1 MQGLELY
8 MNEYVW
14 KLYLESGG
22 CKVVDFFKENI
33 GNKISMEYVKGIKK
47 LQEVYCVSN
56 TLKEDTVKTLDAFI
70 KNSNSSDEI
79 EYEEYDDQDYHQVI
93 DDIMSELWDLLV
105 EESATDKEAFSEFI
119 SEYDGMRGIVSLT
132 TSLAIECPEYFI
144 PYYFQCN
151 YNVLE
156 LIASQFDIKL
166 PDLPSKK
173 DYKGRFFHYGELCK
187 VFSQYRMDNGW
198 GPYELFAFLYD
209 FAPKYIGGIDSYII
223 GDLPEPKSAF
233 FIGGGGDNADAVAED
248 NPEEICCWQCNP
260 DTRAGDMIV
269 MYLRTP
275 ISAISSIWRS
285 CSLGFNDPFFFYYRC
300 TYVGHPVKVK
310 RFGIN
315 DIKKNRILSKMPIV
329 HKNMQ
334 GLNGVELKP
343 SEYNYI
349 VDKTKAKVTK
359 LDHEEVSAYNKYE
372 NEKEV
377 ENRLIKPFLRS
388 IGYEEGDYKQQ
399 IRVHIGNH
407 NNTLIPDFVL
417 LPETYGG
424 KHIAFTVV
432 EAKKSI
438 KNDKELTAA
447 LLQVGSYASLLN
459 TKYAV
464 IVSQEGIWITSNKSH
479 YMDFI
484 LNYSWLDLE
493 DDDKMYEV
501 RKMIGKN

>member
-1 MQGLELY
+1 
-8 MNEYVW
+8 MNGYVW

-22 CKVVDFFKENI
+22 HKVVDFFKKNI
-33 GNKISMEYVKGIKK
+33 GNKISMEYVNGIKIF
-47 LQEVYCVSN
+47 QEVYCVSN
-56 TLKEDTVKTLDAFI
+56 TLKEDTEKTLDAFI
-70 KNSNSSDEI
+70 KNSNSYDDI
-79 EYEEYDDQDYHQVI
+79 EYEEHDNQDYHQVI
-93 DDIMSELWDLLV
+93 DDIMNELWDLLV
-105 EESATDKEAFSEFI
+105 EESTTDKEAFSEFI

-132 TSLAIECPEYFI
+132 TSLAIEYPEYFI

-166 PDLPSKK
+166 PDLPCKK

-198 GPYELFAFLYD
+198 SPYELFAFLYD

-223 GDLPEPKSAF
+223 SDLPEPKSAF

-285 CSLGFNDPFFFYYRC
+285 CSIGFNDPFFYYYRC

-343 SEYNYI
+343 SEYNHI

-359 LDHEEVSAYNKYE
+359 LKYEEISIDNQYE
-372 NEKEV
+372 NERAV
-377 ENRLIKPFLRS
+377 EDKLIKPFLRN
-388 IGYEEGDYKQQ
+388 IGYEETDYKQG
-399 IRVHIGNH
+399 IHVPIGNH
-407 NNTLIPDFVL
+407 NNTLIPDFVIAHK
-417 LPETYGG
+417 TYGG
-424 KHIAFTVV
+424 KHFAFAVV

-438 KNDKELTAA
+438 RNEKELSDALEQVRSYA
-447 LLQVGSYASLLN
+447 LLLSA
-459 TKYAV
+459 KYAV
-464 IVSQEGIWITSNKSH
+464 IASQEGIWITDSKVGYMSFINEYTWNELSDNDNMYKVKS
-479 YMDFI
+479 I
-484 LNYSWLDLE
+484 
-493 DDDKMYEV
+493 
-501 RKMIGKN
+501 IGKNK

>member
-1 MQGLELY
+1 MQ
-8 MNEYVW
+8 
-14 KLYLESGG
+14 
-22 CKVVDFFKENI
+22 
-33 GNKISMEYVKGIKK
+33 
-47 LQEVYCVSN
+47 
-56 TLKEDTVKTLDAFI
+56 
-70 KNSNSSDEI
+70 
-79 EYEEYDDQDYHQVI
+79 YEEYDNQDYHQVI
-93 DDIMSELWDLLV
+93 DDIMNELWDLLV
-105 EESATDKEAFSEFI
+105 EESTTDKEAFSEFI

-198 GPYELFAFLYD
+198 SPYELFAFLYD

-223 GDLPEPKSAF
+223 SDLPEPKSAF

-315 DIKKNRILSKMPIV
+315 DIKRNRILSKMPIV

-334 GLNGVELKP
+334 GVNGVELKP
-343 SEYNYI
+343 SEYNHI

-359 LDHEEVSAYNKYE
+359 LEYEEISADNKYV
-372 NEKEV
+372 NERDV
-377 ENRLIKPFLRS
+377 EDRLIKPFLRN
-388 IGYEEGDYKQQ
+388 IGYDETDYEQQ
-399 IRVHIGNH
+399 IRVPIGNH
-407 NNTLIPDFVL
+407 NNTLIPDFVIAH
-417 LPETYGG
+417 ETYGG
-424 KHIAFTVV
+424 KHTAYVVV

-438 KNDKELTAA
+438 RNEKELSAA
-447 LLQVGSYASLLN
+447 LEQVRSYALLLSA
-459 TKYAV
+459 KYAV
-464 IVSQEGIWITSNKSH
+464 IASQEGIWITTSKVG
-479 YMDFI
+479 YMSFI
-484 LNYSWLDLE
+484 NEFTWDELS
-493 DDDKMYEV
+493 DDDNMYQV
-501 RKMIGKN
+501 RRVLGKEM

>member
-1 MQGLELY
+1 
-8 MNEYVW
+8 MNGYVW

-22 CKVVDFFKENI
+22 HKVVDFFKKNI
-33 GNKISMEYVKGIKK
+33 GNKISMEYVNGIKK

-56 TLKEDTVKTLDAFI
+56 TLKEDTEKTLDAFI
-70 KNSNSSDEI
+70 KNSNSSDDI
-79 EYEEYDDQDYHQVI
+79 EYEEYDNQDYHQVI
-93 DDIMSELWDLLV
+93 DDIMNELWDLLV
-105 EESATDKEAFSEFI
+105 EESTTDKEAFSEFI
-119 SEYDGMRGIVSLT
+119 SEYDGMRGIVSIT

-198 GPYELFAFLYD
+198 SPYELFAFLYD

-223 GDLPEPKSAF
+223 SDLPEPKSAF

-315 DIKKNRILSKMPIV
+315 DIKRNRILSKMPIV

-334 GLNGVELKP
+334 GVNGVELKP
-343 SEYNYI
+343 SEYNHI

-359 LDHEEVSAYNKYE
+359 LEYEEISADNKYV
-372 NEKEV
+372 NERDV
-377 ENRLIKPFLRS
+377 EDRLIKPFLRN
-388 IGYEEGDYKQQ
+388 IGYDETDYEQQ
-399 IRVHIGNH
+399 IRVPIGNH
-407 NNTLIPDFVL
+407 NNTLIPDFVIAH
-417 LPETYGG
+417 ETYGG
-424 KHIAFTVV
+424 KHTAYVVV

-438 KNDKELTAA
+438 RNEKELSAA
-447 LLQVGSYASLLN
+447 LEQVRSYALLLSA
-459 TKYAV
+459 KYAV
-464 IVSQEGIWITSNKSH
+464 IASQEGIWITTSKVG
-479 YMDFI
+479 YMSFI
-484 LNYSWLDLE
+484 NEFTWDELS
-493 DDDKMYEV
+493 DDDNMYQV
-501 RKMIGKN
+501 RRVLGKEM